1 MMKYSAEKMRL
12 GMRISYLRNK
22 AGLSQSKLAMAVG
35 VHRPT
40 INQIESG
47 RANPQL
53 ETLARIAQGI
63 GVEVEDLFKD

>member
-1 MMKYSAEKMRL
+1 
-12 GMRISYLRNK
+12 
-22 AGLSQSKLAMAVG
+22 MAVG

>member
-1 MMKYSAEKMRL
+1 MINYSAEKMRL
-12 GMRISYLRNK
+12 GMRISYLRDK

-40 INQIESG
+40 INQIENG

-53 ETLARIAQGI
+53 ETLVRIAHGL
-63 GVEVEDLFKD
+63 GVKVEDLFNE